1 MRALHL
7 VTQGNC
13 PFLTYHED
21 MTDETAEESRR
32 LLAKT
37 EKTLPDFIG
46 LRVEAAIELAQRL
59 NLELRVI
66 RIHENEWHTS
76 ELRMNRI
83 TAEVEDGVV
92 TSARAE

>member
-1 MRALHL
+1 
-7 VTQGNC
+7 
-13 PFLTYHED
+13 

-32 LLAKT
+32 WLAKT
-37 EKTLPDFIG
+37 EEALPDFIG

-59 NLELRVI
+59 DLELRVI
-66 RIHENEWHTS
+66 RIHEIEWHTS
-76 ELRMNRI
+76 DLRVNRI